1 MVGEKKK
8 IILEYSFNF
17 YNIYAYF
24 EKISEKIKF
33 PETYPTSCLLGCV
46 TITDVLS
53 QEEYRKLYPE
63 GESTSPYVFICENPY
78 MLSIC
83 LSMKGK
89 HKICK

>member
-1 MVGEKKK
+1 MVGEKK
-8 IILEYSFNF
+8 IFISEYSFDF
-17 YNIYAYF
+17 YIYAYF

-33 PETYPTSCLLGCV
+33 PETYPISCLLGCV
-46 TITDVLS
+46 TVTDVLS

-63 GESTSPYVFICENPY
+63 GESTSPYVIICENPY

-83 LSMKGK
+83 LPIKGK